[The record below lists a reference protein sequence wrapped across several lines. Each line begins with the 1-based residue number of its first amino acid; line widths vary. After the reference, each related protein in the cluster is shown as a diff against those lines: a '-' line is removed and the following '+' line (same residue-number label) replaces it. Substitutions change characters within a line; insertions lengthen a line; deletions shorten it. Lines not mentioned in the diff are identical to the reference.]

1 MSRGSNLEGE
11 LSVNEAV
18 NSFANSH
25 DEGNIGNINE
35 FIKKYSI
42 NRGNLLTI
50 KKYKK

>member
-25 DEGNIGNINE
+25 DEGNIGIINE
-35 FIKKYSI
+35 CIKKYSI